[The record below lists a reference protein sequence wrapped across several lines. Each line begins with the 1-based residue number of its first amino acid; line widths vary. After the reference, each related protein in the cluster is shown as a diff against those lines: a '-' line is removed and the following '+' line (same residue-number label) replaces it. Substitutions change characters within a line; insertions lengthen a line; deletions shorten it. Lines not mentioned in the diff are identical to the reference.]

1 LELRNVFEVSL
12 RTRSSRA
19 FLLQTEGSLIF
30 YNDFCIKPSAKDGT
44 TPVLYNDM
52 RSRLKQAYIIDK
64 VSHSEKCK
72 RWFTL

>member
-30 YNDFCIKPSAKDGT
+30 YND
-44 TPVLYNDM
+44 VLYQAISERRND
-52 RSRLKQAYIIDK
+52 ACT
-64 VSHSEKCK
+64 V
-72 RWFTL
+72 